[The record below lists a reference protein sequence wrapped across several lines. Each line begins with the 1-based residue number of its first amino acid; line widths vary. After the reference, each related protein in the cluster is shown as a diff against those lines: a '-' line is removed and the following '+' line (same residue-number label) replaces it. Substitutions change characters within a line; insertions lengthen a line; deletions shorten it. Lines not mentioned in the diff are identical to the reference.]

1 MAKRKKEAP
10 SPDGRGFD
18 RWTSNGLGTE
28 LVTPIPEKN
37 RKAVEEINREMQ
49 KRLKKN
55 GKKD

>member
-1 MAKRKKEAP
+1 MLKKRKTTP

-28 LVTPIPEKN
+28 LVTPLPAKN
-37 RKAVEEINREMQ
+37 KKAVEEINREMQ